1 MVVASTRKLKCGD
14 LPIAENRYLNTGHH
28 MLQRPSI
35 TTRHLVYWGLVLSAG
50 FVSAGLSPA
59 LALDPTGDW
68 QVEDGVANIRV
79 AECNGSMWGAVS
91 WEKTPGGTDK
101 NNPDVSKRT
110 RPTLGMVTLIDMK
123 KKAGADEWNGKVYD
137 AKDSGKLYSAS
148 IRPKGP
154 NGLEIEGCLVW
165 PLCGSQTWTRVGPPI
180 PSSPTN
186 SMAKGSAA
194 AAPAKPGI
202 IARITGTAPKP
213 TPGAAPAQTTPA
225 PTATGAPKAAAPV
238 AAAAKAPAG
247 QKTAAA
253 ATGQTADIGDIC
265 LLPEIAKPT
274 PSTAAK

>member
-1 MVVASTRKLKCGD
+1 
-14 LPIAENRYLNTGHH
+14 
-28 MLQRPSI
+28 MLQRSSH

-59 LALDPTGDW
+59 RALDPTGDW
-68 QVEDGVANIRV
+68 QVEDAVAVIRV
-79 AECNGSMWGAVS
+79 AECNGSMWGAVT
-91 WEKTPGGTDK
+91 WEKIAGGVDK

-110 RPTLGMVTLIDMK
+110 RPTLGMVTLFDMK
-123 KKAGADEWNGKVYD
+123 KKAKADEWNGKVYD
-137 AKDSGKLYSAS
+137 ARDSGKLYSAS
-148 IRPKGP
+148 IKPKGP
-154 NGLEIEGCLVW
+154 NELEIEGCLVW

-186 SMAKGSAA
+186 SMAKGPGAA

-213 TPGAAPAQTTPA
+213 VAGTPA
-225 PTATGAPKAAAPV
+225 SASTTTATATPATGAPKAAAP

-253 ATGQTADIGDIC
+253 TGQAGDIGDIC
-265 LLPEIAKPT
+265 LLPEIVKA
-274 PSTAAK
+274 SQGAAAK